1 MVKLPTFE
9 NWFLG
14 AIAQSL
20 ATCEES
26 AKDILSTKIPPS
38 NLATSYRFMYAFG
51 NHLQMASAKVHLAII
66 DFGITTTFEQECRS
80 SSSD

>member
-1 MVKLPTFE
+1 MVNLPTFE

-20 ATCEES
+20 PTCEEI
-26 AKDILSTKIPPS
+26 AKDILSVKIPPS
-38 NLATSYRFMYAFG
+38 NVATSYRFMYAFG
-51 NHLQMASAKVHLAII
+51 NHLQMASAKVHLTII
-66 DFGITTTFEQECRS
+66 DFGITTTFEQEFRS